1 VYVCRVSALTGRT
14 IEDLTHGY
22 EGKGYGDLKKDLAE
36 VFTEFAVPF
45 GERTR
50 EFLADGDKLDAILAE
65 GAAKARA
72 VAARTLAQVYD
83 RLGFL
88 PPAGN

>member
-1 VYVCRVSALTGRT
+1 
-14 IEDLTHGY
+14 
-22 EGKGYGDLKKDLAE
+22 
-36 VFTEFAVPF
+36 VPF

-50 EFLADGDKLDAILAE
+50 AHLADPDKLDSVLAE

-72 VAARTLAQVYD
+72 VASRTLAETYD

-88 PPAGN
+88 PPAGI